1 MHTREFRQTMKTFKQ
16 HLEEGGLKLVDIWKT
31 TGGRENKKLFIKMA
45 LAGELVD
52 NDGEII
58 DAEPKKVKALVKIIR
73 TLDEVP
79 DSKKEK
85 YKELSRAVKDAYK
98 ALSKISKDGNGFSPP
113 SSGEPKGED
122 WESLIAVAVNKINKV
137 KKWKSGSEWK
147 RAEKFWSNYQKLSIK
162 LGHAFIAE
170 FSLTDLKQLGDATLP
185 TNTKW
190 KGRNKTP
197 KTDLLHGTHKISL
210 KKHGGSQLMSAG
222 PDEAVS
228 TFEAAMA
235 RYSISTEGKK
245 KVATVMNSVQKN
257 MGAMS
262 TKGTIGAIEKLRDA
276 NPKSRRPAAVNARIK
291 EMEGLQVNAELLT
304 KKLDKLFKDKQ
315 FKKYFCWEA
324 ASGEV
329 KFKPSP
335 KGISNVIVTFKDTG
349 SIANILPLDSPAK
362 AGKILANGNGFYVS
376 FKTGGG
382 GSKPYLS
389 LRSSK
394 LSAIKKLLNQG
405 DDIPTFKTIIMEEY
419 KREFINESVEHL
431 DEFKLFDKLKRKI
444 KDVSKDV
451 VDSDKKILS
460 TVMKRISEAFDYILK
475 LGEQMLQGFLIFFG
489 LSISNVAVEG
499 GGKYPLL

>member
-1 MHTREFRQTMKTFKQ
+1 MIKFKNF
-16 HLEEGGLKLVDIWKT
+16 LTEGGLSKADIWK
-31 TGGRENKKLFIKMA
+31 RDNKKLFIQKA
-45 LAGELVD
+45 VAGELVTTSGD
-52 NDGEII
+52 PI
-58 DAEPKKVKALVKIIR
+58 DSIPKNHPVIKLIR
-73 TLDEVP
+73 KLDDTPETGTE
-79 DSKKEK
+79 DDT
-85 YKELSRAVKDAYK
+85 ELSSTIRSAFKSLGKIDK
-98 ALSKISKDGNGFSPP
+98 AGNGFSPP
-113 SSGEPKGED
+113 SSGEPAGED
-122 WESLIAVAVNKINKV
+122 WESLIAVAVNRINKS
-137 KKWKSGSEWK
+137 KWKKGEEWK
-147 RAEKFWSNYQKLSIK
+147 RAEKFWSDYQKPRMK
-162 LGHAFIAE
+162 LGEAFISE
-170 FSLTDLKQLGDATLP
+170 FGLTDLKQLGSSTLAT
-185 TNTKW
+185 NKKW
-190 KGRNKTP
+190 KGINKTP
-197 KTDLLHGTHKISL
+197 KTDLISGTHKISL

-222 PDEAVS
+222 PAEAVS
-228 TFEAAMA
+228 TFEAAMG
-235 RYSISTEGKK
+235 RYSISKEGKK
-245 KVATVMNSVQKN
+245 AVTSLMNSVQKK

-276 NPKSRRPAAVNARIK
+276 TPKSKRSKALKAKIE
-291 EMEGLQVNAELLT
+291 EMEGLQVDADFLS
-304 KKLDKLFKDKQ
+304 KKMDKLFKDKQ

-394 LSAIKKLLNQG
+394 LSSIKKLLNQG

-419 KREFINESVEHL
+419 KKEFINESVEYL
-431 DEFKLFDKLKRKI
+431 DEFKLFDKLKSKI

-451 VDSDKKILS
+451 VDRAGKILS
-460 TVMKRISEAFDYILK
+460 AVMKRISEAFDYILK
-475 LGEQMLQGFLIFFG
+475 LGEQMLQGFLNFFG
-489 LSISNVAVEG
+489 LSVSNVTVEG

>member
-1 MHTREFRQTMKTFKQ
+1 MIRFKTF
-16 HLEEGGLKLVDIWKT
+16 LTEGGLSKADIWK
-31 TGGRENKKLFIKMA
+31 RDNKKLFIQKA
-45 LAGELVD
+45 VAGELVD
-52 NDGEII
+52 ISGDPIDSIPKNDPVI
-58 DAEPKKVKALVKIIR
+58 KLIR
-73 TLDEVP
+73 KLDDTPETGTE
-79 DSKKEK
+79 DD
-85 YKELSRAVKDAYK
+85 KELSNTIRSAFKSLGKIDK
-98 ALSKISKDGNGFSPP
+98 AGNGFSPP
-113 SSGEPKGED
+113 SSGEPAGED
-122 WESLIAVAVNKINKV
+122 WESLIAVAVNRINKL
-137 KKWKSGSEWK
+137 KWKKGEEWK
-147 RAEKFWSNYQKLSIK
+147 RAEKFWSDYQKPSMK
-162 LGHAFIAE
+162 LGEAFISE
-170 FSLTDLKQLGDATLP
+170 FGLTDLKQLGSSTLAT
-185 TNTKW
+185 NKKW
-190 KGRNKTP
+190 KGINKTP
-197 KTDLLHGTHKISL
+197 KTDLISGPHKISL

-222 PDEAVS
+222 TAEAVS
-228 TFEAAMA
+228 TFEAAMG
-235 RYSISTEGKK
+235 RYSISKEGKK
-245 KVATVMNSVQKN
+245 AVTSLMNSVQKK

-276 NPKSRRPAAVNARIK
+276 TPKSKRSKALKAKIE
-291 EMEGLQVNAELLT
+291 EMEGLQVDADFLS
-304 KKLDKLFKDKQ
+304 KKMDKLFKDKQ

-419 KREFINESVEHL
+419 KKEFINESVEYL

-451 VDSDKKILS
+451 VDRAGKILS
-460 TVMKRISEAFDYILK
+460 AVMKRISEAFDYILK

>member
-1 MHTREFRQTMKTFKQ
+1 MIRFKTF
-16 HLEEGGLKLVDIWKT
+16 LTEGGLSKADIWK
-31 TGGRENKKLFIKMA
+31 RDNKKLFIQKA
-45 LAGELVD
+45 VAGELVD
-52 NDGEII
+52 ISGDPIDSIPKNDPVI
-58 DAEPKKVKALVKIIR
+58 KLIR
-73 TLDEVP
+73 KLDDTPETGTE
-79 DSKKEK
+79 DD
-85 YKELSRAVKDAYK
+85 KELSNTIRSAFKSLGKIDK
-98 ALSKISKDGNGFSPP
+98 AGNGFSPP
-113 SSGEPKGED
+113 SSGEPAGED
-122 WESLIAVAVNKINKV
+122 WESLIAVAVNRINKL
-137 KKWKSGSEWK
+137 KWKKGEEWK
-147 RAEKFWSNYQKLSIK
+147 RAEKFWSDYQKPSMK
-162 LGHAFIAE
+162 LGEAFISE
-170 FSLTDLKQLGDATLP
+170 FGLTDLKQLGSSTLP
-185 TNTKW
+185 TNKKW
-190 KGRNKTP
+190 KGTNKTP
-197 KTDLLHGTHKISL
+197 KTDLISGTHKISL

-222 PDEAVS
+222 PAEAVS
-228 TFEAAMA
+228 TFEAAMG
-235 RYSISTEGKK
+235 RYSISKEGKK
-245 KVATVMNSVQKN
+245 AVTSLMNSVQKK

-276 NPKSRRPAAVNARIK
+276 TPKSKRSKALKAKIE
-291 EMEGLQVNAELLT
+291 EMEGLQVDADFLS
-304 KKLDKLFKDKQ
+304 KKMDKLFKDKQ

-394 LSAIKKLLNQG
+394 LSSIKKLLNQG

-419 KREFINESVEHL
+419 KKEFINESVEYL

-451 VDSDKKILS
+451 VDRAGKILS
-460 TVMKRISEAFDYILK
+460 AVMKRISEAFDYILK
-475 LGEQMLQGFLIFFG
+475 LGEQMLQGFLNFFG
-489 LSISNVAVEG
+489 LSVSNVTVEG

>member
-1 MHTREFRQTMKTFKQ
+1 MIRFKTF
-16 HLEEGGLKLVDIWKT
+16 LTEGGLSKADIWK
-31 TGGRENKKLFIKMA
+31 RDNKKLFIQKA
-45 LAGELVD
+45 VAGELVD
-52 NDGEII
+52 ISGDPIDSIPKNDPVI
-58 DAEPKKVKALVKIIR
+58 KLIR
-73 TLDEVP
+73 KLDDTPETGTE
-79 DSKKEK
+79 DD
-85 YKELSRAVKDAYK
+85 KELSNTIRSAFKSLGKIDK
-98 ALSKISKDGNGFSPP
+98 AGNGFSPP
-113 SSGEPKGED
+113 SSGEPAGED
-122 WESLIAVAVNKINKV
+122 WESLIAVAVNRINKL
-137 KKWKSGSEWK
+137 KWKKGEEWK
-147 RAEKFWSNYQKLSIK
+147 RAEKFWSDYQKPSMK
-162 LGHAFIAE
+162 LGEAFISE
-170 FSLTDLKQLGDATLP
+170 FGLTDLKQLGSSTLAT
-185 TNTKW
+185 NKKW
-190 KGRNKTP
+190 KGINKTP
-197 KTDLLHGTHKISL
+197 KTDLISGTHKISL

-222 PDEAVS
+222 PAEAVS
-228 TFEAAMA
+228 TFEAAMG
-235 RYSISTEGKK
+235 RYSISKEGKK
-245 KVATVMNSVQKN
+245 AVTSLMNSVQKK

-276 NPKSRRPAAVNARIK
+276 TPKSKRSKALKAKIE
-291 EMEGLQVNAELLT
+291 EMEGLQVDADFLS
-304 KKLDKLFKDKQ
+304 KKMDKLFKDKQ

-394 LSAIKKLLNQG
+394 LSSIKKLLNQG

-419 KREFINESVEHL
+419 KKEFINESVEYL

-451 VDSDKKILS
+451 VDRAGKILS
-460 TVMKRISEAFDYILK
+460 AVMKRISEAFDYILK
-475 LGEQMLQGFLIFFG
+475 LGEQMLQGFLNFFG
-489 LSISNVAVEG
+489 LSVSNVTVEG

>member
-1 MHTREFRQTMKTFKQ
+1 MIRFKTF
-16 HLEEGGLKLVDIWKT
+16 LTEGGLSKADIWK
-31 TGGRENKKLFIKMA
+31 RDNKKLFIQKA
-45 LAGELVD
+45 VAGELVD
-52 NDGEII
+52 ISGDPIDSIPKNDPVI
-58 DAEPKKVKALVKIIR
+58 KLIR
-73 TLDEVP
+73 KLDDTPETGTE
-79 DSKKEK
+79 DD
-85 YKELSRAVKDAYK
+85 KELSNTIRSAFKSLGKIDK
-98 ALSKISKDGNGFSPP
+98 AGNGFSPP
-113 SSGEPKGED
+113 SSGEPAGED
-122 WESLIAVAVNKINKV
+122 WESLIAVAVNRINKL
-137 KKWKSGSEWK
+137 KWKKGEEWK
-147 RAEKFWSNYQKLSIK
+147 RAEKFWSDYQKPSMK
-162 LGHAFIAE
+162 LGEAFISE
-170 FSLTDLKQLGDATLP
+170 FGLTDLKQLGSSTLAT
-185 TNTKW
+185 NKKW
-190 KGRNKTP
+190 KGINKTP
-197 KTDLLHGTHKISL
+197 KTDLISGTHKISL

-222 PDEAVS
+222 PAEAVS
-228 TFEAAMA
+228 TFEAAMG
-235 RYSISTEGKK
+235 RYSISKEGKK
-245 KVATVMNSVQKN
+245 AVTSLMNSVQKK

-276 NPKSRRPAAVNARIK
+276 TPKSKRSKELKARIE
-291 EMEGLQVNAELLT
+291 EMEGLQVDAEFLST
-304 KKLDKLFKDKQ
+304 KMDKLFKDKQ

-394 LSAIKKLLNQG
+394 LSSIKKLLNQG

-419 KREFINESVEHL
+419 KKEFINESVEYL

-451 VDSDKKILS
+451 VDRAGKILS
-460 TVMKRISEAFDYILK
+460 AVMKRISEAFDYILK
-475 LGEQMLQGFLIFFG
+475 LGEQMLQGFLNFFG
-489 LSISNVAVEG
+489 LSVSNVTVEG

>member
-1 MHTREFRQTMKTFKQ
+1 MIRFKTF
-16 HLEEGGLKLVDIWKT
+16 LTEGGLSKADIWK
-31 TGGRENKKLFIKMA
+31 RDNKKLFIQKA
-45 LAGELVD
+45 VAGELVD
-52 NDGEII
+52 ISGDPIDSIPKNDPVI
-58 DAEPKKVKALVKIIR
+58 KLIR
-73 TLDEVP
+73 KLDDTPETGTE
-79 DSKKEK
+79 DD
-85 YKELSRAVKDAYK
+85 KELSNTIRSAFKSLGKIDK
-98 ALSKISKDGNGFSPP
+98 AGNGFSPP
-113 SSGEPKGED
+113 SSGEPAGED
-122 WESLIAVAVNKINKV
+122 WESLIAVAVNRINKL
-137 KKWKSGSEWK
+137 KWKKGEEWK
-147 RAEKFWSNYQKLSIK
+147 RAEKFWSDYQKPSMK
-162 LGHAFIAE
+162 LGEAFISE
-170 FSLTDLKQLGDATLP
+170 FGLTDLKQLGSSTLAT
-185 TNTKW
+185 NKKW
-190 KGRNKTP
+190 KGINKTP
-197 KTDLLHGTHKISL
+197 KTDLISGTHKISL

-222 PDEAVS
+222 TAEAIS
-228 TFEAAMA
+228 TFEAAMG
-235 RYSISTEGKK
+235 RYSISKEGKK
-245 KVATVMNSVQKN
+245 AVTSLMNSVQKK

-276 NPKSRRPAAVNARIK
+276 TPKSKRSKALKAKIE
-291 EMEGLQVNAELLT
+291 EMEGLQVDADFLS
-304 KKLDKLFKDKQ
+304 KKMDKLFKDKQ

-394 LSAIKKLLNQG
+394 LSSIKKLLNQG

-419 KREFINESVEHL
+419 KKEFINESVEYL

-451 VDSDKKILS
+451 VDRAGKILS
-460 TVMKRISEAFDYILK
+460 AVMKRISEAFDYILK
-475 LGEQMLQGFLIFFG
+475 LGEQMLQGFLNFFG
-489 LSISNVAVEG
+489 LSVSNVTVEG

>member
-1 MHTREFRQTMKTFKQ
+1 MIRFKTF
-16 HLEEGGLKLVDIWKT
+16 LTEGGLSKADIWK
-31 TGGRENKKLFIKMA
+31 RDNKKLFIQKA
-45 LAGELVD
+45 VAGELVD
-52 NDGEII
+52 ISGDPIDSIPKNDPVI
-58 DAEPKKVKALVKIIR
+58 KLIR
-73 TLDEVP
+73 KLDDTPETGTE
-79 DSKKEK
+79 DD
-85 YKELSRAVKDAYK
+85 KELSNTIRSAFKSLGKIDK
-98 ALSKISKDGNGFSPP
+98 AGNGFSPP
-113 SSGEPKGED
+113 SSGEPAGED
-122 WESLIAVAVNKINKV
+122 WESLIAVAVNRINKL
-137 KKWKSGSEWK
+137 KWKKGEEWK
-147 RAEKFWSNYQKLSIK
+147 RAEKFWSDYQKPSMK
-162 LGHAFIAE
+162 LGEAFISE
-170 FSLTDLKQLGDATLP
+170 FGLTDLKQLGSSTLAT
-185 TNTKW
+185 NKKW
-190 KGRNKTP
+190 KGTNKTP
-197 KTDLLHGTHKISL
+197 KTDLISGTHKISL

-222 PDEAVS
+222 PAEAVS
-228 TFEAAMA
+228 TFEAAMG
-235 RYSISTEGKK
+235 RYSISKEGKK
-245 KVATVMNSVQKN
+245 AVTSLMNSVQKK

-276 NPKSRRPAAVNARIK
+276 TPKSKRSKELKARIE
-291 EMEGLQVNAELLT
+291 EMEGLQVDAEFLS
-304 KKLDKLFKDKQ
+304 KKMDKLFKDKQ

-419 KREFINESVEHL
+419 KKEFINESVEYL

-451 VDSDKKILS
+451 VDRAGKILS
-460 TVMKRISEAFDYILK
+460 AVMKRISEAFDYILK
-475 LGEQMLQGFLIFFG
+475 LGEQMLQGFLNFFG
-489 LSISNVAVEG
+489 LSVSNVTVEG

>member
-1 MHTREFRQTMKTFKQ
+1 MIKFKNF
-16 HLEEGGLKLVDIWKT
+16 LTEGGLSKADIWK
-31 TGGRENKKLFIKMA
+31 RDNKKLFIQKA
-45 LAGELVD
+45 VAGELVD
-52 NDGEII
+52 ISGDPIDSIPKNDPVI
-58 DAEPKKVKALVKIIR
+58 KLIR
-73 TLDEVP
+73 KLDDTPETGTE
-79 DSKKEK
+79 DD
-85 YKELSRAVKDAYK
+85 KELSNTIRSAFKSLGKIDK
-98 ALSKISKDGNGFSPP
+98 AGNGFSPP
-113 SSGEPKGED
+113 SSGEPAGED
-122 WESLIAVAVNKINKV
+122 WESLIAVAVNRINKL
-137 KKWKSGSEWK
+137 KWKKGEEWK
-147 RAEKFWSNYQKLSIK
+147 RAEKFWSDYQKPSMK
-162 LGHAFIAE
+162 LGEAFISE
-170 FSLTDLKQLGDATLP
+170 FGLTDLKQLGSSTLAT
-185 TNTKW
+185 NKKW
-190 KGRNKTP
+190 KGINKTP
-197 KTDLLHGTHKISL
+197 KTDLISGPHKISL

-222 PDEAVS
+222 PAEAVS
-228 TFEAAMA
+228 TFEAAMG
-235 RYSISTEGKK
+235 RYSISKEGKK
-245 KVATVMNSVQKN
+245 AVTSLMNSVQKK

-262 TKGTIGAIEKLRDA
+262 TKGTIGALEKLRDA
-276 NPKSRRPAAVNARIK
+276 TPKSKRSKELKARIK
-291 EMEGLQVNAELLT
+291 EMEGLQVDAEFLST
-304 KKLDKLFKDKQ
+304 KMDKLFKDKQ

-335 KGISNVIVTFKDTG
+335 DGISNVIVTFKDTG
-349 SIANILPLDSPAK
+349 SIANILPLDSPVK
-362 AGKILANGNGFYVS
+362 AGKVLANGNGFYVS

-419 KREFINESVEHL
+419 KKEFINESVEYL

-451 VDSDKKILS
+451 VDSAKKILS

-475 LGEQMLQGFLIFFG
+475 LGEQMLQGFLNFFG

>member
-1 MHTREFRQTMKTFKQ
+1 MKTFSKF
-16 HLEEGGLKLVDIWKT
+16 LVEGGLSKADIWK
-31 TGGRENKKLFIKMA
+31 RDNKKLFIQKA
-45 LAGELVD
+45 VAGELVD
-52 NDGEII
+52 ISGDPIDSIPKNDPVI
-58 DAEPKKVKALVKIIR
+58 KLIR
-73 TLDEVP
+73 KLDDTPETGTE
-79 DSKKEK
+79 DD
-85 YKELSRAVKDAYK
+85 KELSNTIRSAFKSLGKIDK
-98 ALSKISKDGNGFSPP
+98 AGNGFSPP

-122 WESLIAVAVNKINKV
+122 WESLIAVAVNRINKL
-137 KKWKSGSEWK
+137 KWKKGEEWK
-147 RAEKFWSNYQKLSIK
+147 RAEKFWSDYQKPSMK
-162 LGHAFIAE
+162 LGEAFISE
-170 FSLTDLKQLGDATLP
+170 FGLTDLKQLGDATLP

-222 PDEAVS
+222 TAEAIS
-228 TFEAAMA
+228 TFEAAMG
-235 RYSISTEGKK
+235 RYSISKEGKK
-245 KVATVMNSVQKN
+245 AVTSLMNSVQKN

-324 ASGEV
+324 ATGEA

-335 KGISNVIVTFKDTG
+335 KGIANVIVTFKDTG
-349 SIANILPLDSPAK
+349 TIYDRLDLDKPSGAGQILSK
-362 AGKILANGNGFYVS
+362 GNGFYVS

-382 GSKPYLS
+382 GSRPYLA
-389 LRSSK
+389 LRSKK
-394 LSAIKKLLNQG
+394 LSAIKKLLNLG

-419 KREFINESVEHL
+419 KKEFINESVEYL

-451 VDSDKKILS
+451 VDRAGKILS
-460 TVMKRISEAFDYILK
+460 AVMKRISEAFDYILK

>member
-1 MHTREFRQTMKTFKQ
+1 MIRFKTF
-16 HLEEGGLKLVDIWKT
+16 LTEGGLSKADIWK
-31 TGGRENKKLFIKMA
+31 RDNKKLFIQKA
-45 LAGELVD
+45 VAGELVD
-52 NDGEII
+52 ISGDPIDSIPKNDPVI
-58 DAEPKKVKALVKIIR
+58 KLIR
-73 TLDEVP
+73 KLDDTPETGTE
-79 DSKKEK
+79 DD
-85 YKELSRAVKDAYK
+85 KELSNTIRSAFKSLGKIDK
-98 ALSKISKDGNGFSPP
+98 AGNGFSPP
-113 SSGEPKGED
+113 SSGEPAGED
-122 WESLIAVAVNKINKV
+122 WESLIAVAVNRINKL
-137 KKWKSGSEWK
+137 KWKKGEEWK
-147 RAEKFWSNYQKLSIK
+147 RAEKFWSDYQKPSMK
-162 LGHAFIAE
+162 LGEAFISE
-170 FSLTDLKQLGDATLP
+170 FGLTDLKQLGSSTLAT
-185 TNTKW
+185 NKKW
-190 KGRNKTP
+190 KGINKTP
-197 KTDLLHGTHKISL
+197 KTDLISGTHKISL

-222 PDEAVS
+222 PAEAVS
-228 TFEAAMA
+228 TFEAAMG
-235 RYSISTEGKK
+235 RYSISKEGKK
-245 KVATVMNSVQKN
+245 AVTSLMNSVQKK

-276 NPKSRRPAAVNARIK
+276 TPKSKRSKALKAKIE
-291 EMEGLQVNAELLT
+291 EMEGLQVDAEFLS
-304 KKLDKLFKDKQ
+304 KKMDKLFKDKQ

-394 LSAIKKLLNQG
+394 LSSIKKLLNQG

-419 KREFINESVEHL
+419 KKEFINESVEYL

-451 VDSDKKILS
+451 VDRAGKILS
-460 TVMKRISEAFDYILK
+460 AVMKRISEAFDYILK
-475 LGEQMLQGFLIFFG
+475 LGEQMLQGFLNFFG
-489 LSISNVAVEG
+489 LSVSNVTVEG